1 MTGAALL
8 LLHDFVYPSPIAT
21 IANCP
26 YVLPPGEVVSFRSL
40 PMHSCMGAWEW
51 NYKSP
56 GSEVDCPIYVRL
68 QTKYKMVGHD
78 NPEFVGFHPLE
89 IMHSEIC
96 WWGNVNRRETCTSLS
111 SDHANNAIRESQ
123 WVGLGV
129 VISTPSLSWLT
140 TPVHQSCSPLS
151 FPPECNWLYSWSLR
165 SIWWLQSIKMT
176 SCLLLPMLQLS

>member
-1 MTGAALL
+1 MTGGSSSAFTWLCL
-8 LLHDFVYPSPIAT
+8 STPNSNYSKLSLCPSPWWSSLI
-21 IANCP
+21 
-26 YVLPPGEVVSFRSL
+26 SFA
-40 PMHSCMGAWEW
+40 PHSCMGAWEW
-51 NYKSP
+51 NYRSS
-56 GSEVDCPIYVRL
+56 GRDCPIYVRL

-89 IMHSEIC
+89 IMHSAIC
-96 WWGNVNRRETCTSLS
+96 WWGNVNRRETCTFLS

-123 WVGLGV
+123 WVGSGV

-151 FPPECNWLYSWSLR
+151 LPPECNWLYSWSLR
-165 SIWWLQSIKMT
+165 STWWLQSIKMT